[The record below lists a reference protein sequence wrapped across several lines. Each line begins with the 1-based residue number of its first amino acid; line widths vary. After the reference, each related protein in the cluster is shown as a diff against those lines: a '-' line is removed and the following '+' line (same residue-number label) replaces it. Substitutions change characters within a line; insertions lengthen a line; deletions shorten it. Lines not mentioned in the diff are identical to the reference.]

1 MHKSLILSTISL
13 PFLILFLLLPSRR
26 YNTDGFRVL
35 ATLHRVTVS
44 PEGTRQFTPLN
55 WQTAYQQPYYFR
67 QNVQKHF
74 LFPIYAY
81 TAFRIFRLFRYQ
93 DNGVKPLQTA
103 NAISATITLLLF
115 AFLFT
120 THSYPLSTVII
131 ATLGLGLSSAFAAQA
146 TNIAE
151 VVPATTP
158 LTLALILIEKRK
170 PFIAAIFL
178 GISAAFY
185 LLSLF
190 VVPFLILLFLG
201 RTPRRIPLSLLII
214 PPITTLFIYLTVLI
228 PAGNKNLQDLLT
240 ALFFLPEQGTFGGFK
255 LSNFIS
261 TPLGFI
267 SSILPVLPENFSG
280 IKTALATRN
289 PPPLLLLTSI
299 IIGILLLTLPLLT
312 AHKKVQRTP
321 GIALLITSLVTALF
335 WDPYHQKIWLYGV
348 IGFWL
353 VLARLRHLRL
363 FILLILFILIPL
375 NINAL
380 IKNHQPNRK
389 WQTAQKL
396 ARFLLFEQ
404 HPGNKKV
411 VFGNWE
417 PEFDYLT
424 AFLPDTCLISIPDL
438 ILEIRRDSSRF
449 HSTIDSIKLS
459 CPAAAVYFVNTFNR
473 TKQQLEKLYVHRLKF
488 PYILTWLE
496 NQRPFTQPLWHDPL
510 TGTTLYQLS
519 N

>member
-1 MHKSLILSTISL
+1 MQKSLILFTVSC

-26 YNTDGFRVL
+26 YSTDGFRVL
-35 ATLHRVTVS
+35 VALHRVTVS
-44 PEGTRQFTPLN
+44 TEGTTQFIPLN

-74 LFPIYAY
+74 LFPLYAHTVY
-81 TAFRIFRLFRYQ
+81 QISRLFNYQ
-93 DNGVKPLQTA
+93 GNGVKPLQIG
-103 NAISATITLLLF
+103 NAFFAALTIFLFALLL
-115 AFLFT
+115 LT
-120 THSYPLSTVII
+120 QSHPISTVIV
-131 ATLGLGLSSAFAAQA
+131 ATIGLGISTAFSAQG
-146 TNIAE
+146 TNITE
-151 VVPATTP
+151 VIPATP
-158 LTLALILIEKRK
+158 WLLLSLLLLEKRK

-185 LLSLF
+185 LLSLL
-190 VVPFLILLFLG
+190 VVPFLILLFFG
-201 RTPRRIPLSLLII
+201 CTPRRTLFSLLIA

-228 PAGNKNLQDLLT
+228 SAGNKNLQDLLT
-240 ALFFLPEQGTFGGFK
+240 ALFFLPEQGTFGGLK
-255 LSNFIS
+255 LANFIS

-267 SSILPVLPENFSG
+267 SSIFPVLPENFSG

-299 IIGILLLTLPLLT
+299 IIGILLLTLTLLP
-312 AHKKVQRTP
+312 AVKKVQRTP

-353 VLARLRHLRL
+353 LLAHLHHSRLPI
-363 FILLILFILIPL
+363 FLILFILIPL

-396 ARFLLFEQ
+396 AHFLLFEQ
-404 HPGNKKV
+404 HPANKKV

-424 AFLPDTCLISIPDL
+424 AFLPDTCLISMPDL

-459 CPAAAVYFVNTFNR
+459 CPATTVYFVNTFNR

-488 PYILTWLE
+488 PFILTWLE
-496 NQRPFTQPLWHDPL
+496 NQRPFTQPLWQDSL
-510 TGTTLYQLS
+510 TGTTLYHLA